1 MERGSGPRGESF
13 TLLAGSLAPALIQ
26 SRRIWTSFLEMAWPL
41 GGMAPGISSEKV
53 TTWKKRLASGLPGT
67 IQLVPMSFAMAC
79 VSLIGGMVER
89 RLSPWQWTQFVSST
103 LRTGAKAV
111 VSASLTGF

>member
-1 MERGSGPRGESF
+1 
-13 TLLAGSLAPALIQ
+13 
-26 SRRIWTSFLEMAWPL
+26 MAWPL
-41 GGMAPGISSEKV
+41 GGIALGISSGKV
-53 TTWKKRLASGLPGT
+53 TTWKKRLTSGLPGT

-103 LRTGAKAV
+103 LRTGAKDV